1 MTTLRKSFSF
11 DGFLKKSKP
20 IWMILNTNQIFPFTI
35 SYTGNRANSCLGWFL
50 NKDNIKFKLCF
61 ENCIHNQ
68 IVFLDILRKYFY
80 IFDNHA
86 LMLSTDEWI
95 DCFQFSQIF
104 AYSLKYHSLLNL
116 CHQNGYSFELAWW
129 LPLQFEHLNKC
140 RHSSLFLV
148 FNLRELVFL
157 LAL

>member
-86 LMLSTDEWI
+86 LMLSTDE
-95 DCFQFSQIF
+95 
-104 AYSLKYHSLLNL
+104 
-116 CHQNGYSFELAWW
+116 
-129 LPLQFEHLNKC
+129 
-140 RHSSLFLV
+140 
-148 FNLRELVFL
+148 
-157 LAL
+157 